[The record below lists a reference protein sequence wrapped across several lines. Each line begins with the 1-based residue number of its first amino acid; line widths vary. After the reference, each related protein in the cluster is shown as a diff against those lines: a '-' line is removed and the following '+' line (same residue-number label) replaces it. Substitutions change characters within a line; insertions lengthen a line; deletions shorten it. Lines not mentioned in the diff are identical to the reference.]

1 MRNKAVSAPRIQTAT
16 VQVGTSRVRYQM
28 QGEGEPLVLV
38 HGLAGSTAWWVRN
51 VGVLSRHYTVYLVDL
66 PGFGA
71 MRQYRSQFT
80 VSGTVGWLGDLLS
93 ALKLGKVSMVGHS
106 MGGLITAVF
115 AATWPER
122 TAKIVLAAPAIAL
135 SRTAITA
142 FLLPLARQ
150 TFFVHPAF
158 VTTLAW
164 DTARAG
170 IFTLLRAAREILN
183 MDIEWELAQ
192 ITAPCLLVWGQRDP
206 LVPVALS
213 SNLQSKIRDSRLC
226 VLPGAGHILMYDR
239 ADQFNQ
245 TVLAFLAE
253 RPADAAGLP

>member
-16 VQVGTSRVRYQM
+16 VRVGTSRVRYQM

-122 TAKIVLAAPAIAL
+122 TA
-135 SRTAITA
+135 
-142 FLLPLARQ
+142 
-150 TFFVHPAF
+150 
-158 VTTLAW
+158 
-164 DTARAG
+164 
-170 IFTLLRAAREILN
+170 
-183 MDIEWELAQ
+183 
-192 ITAPCLLVWGQRDP
+192 
-206 LVPVALS
+206 
-213 SNLQSKIRDSRLC
+213 
-226 VLPGAGHILMYDR
+226 
-239 ADQFNQ
+239 
-245 TVLAFLAE
+245 
-253 RPADAAGLP
+253 